1 MIQMIGYLCSLQRI
15 SRIAPKINAFTQEKV
30 AMANVKIFQFNP
42 LQENTYLLYNDDG
55 ACIIVDPGCYT
66 DTERDQLRNFI
77 QRTSLHP
84 MMLVNTHCHLD
95 HVFGNKFVHETYGLE
110 LHIHEGEKRVLEMAP
125 ASGLMWNLPFDNYT
139 GPLHFFD
146 ESTSLQLGNESIEI
160 LFTPG
165 HSPASISFYL
175 PSSGLVIAGD
185 VLFRESVGRT
195 DLPGGNPDVLVSSIQ
210 KKLYPL
216 PDETVVY
223 SGHGMPTT
231 IGHEKRHN
239 PYVSG

>member
-1 MIQMIGYLCSLQRI
+1 
-15 SRIAPKINAFTQEKV
+15 
-30 AMANVKIFQFNP
+30 MAYVKIFQFNP

-55 ACIIVDPGCYT
+55 ECIIVDPGCYT
-66 DTERDQLRNFI
+66 DAERDRLANFI
-77 QRTSLHP
+77 QTASLKP

-110 LHIHEGEKRVLEMAP
+110 LYIHEGEKQVLEMAP
-125 ASGLMWNLPFDNYT
+125 TSGLMWNLPFDNYT
-139 GPLHFFD
+139 GPLHFLD
-146 ESTSLQLGNESIEI
+146 ETSSLQLGKESIAI

-165 HSPASISFYL
+165 HSPASISLYAV
-175 PSSGLVIAGD
+175 SSGFVVAGD

-195 DLPGGNPDVLVSSIQ
+195 DLPGGNPDVLVNSILT
-210 KKLYPL
+210 KLYPL
-216 PDETVVY
+216 PEETIVY
-223 SGHGMPTT
+223 AGHGIPTT